1 MLVFNESLV
10 ALNHTAEDST
20 AVINLL
26 AGKLFDQGLVA
37 ADYGKQ
43 TCAREL
49 IHPTG
54 LPTRPFCIAF
64 PHADAE
70 GVHQSA
76 LALATLKN
84 PVTFKNMGDP
94 DEDLQVHLVLML
106 ANRNPDEQ
114 VKTLRNLAVL
124 FGKPDKLQ
132 TLRDQSTSQEVVI
145 WLRRELRL
153 DADSEG

>member
-10 ALNHTAEDST
+10 SLNHVADDST

-26 AGKLFDQGLVA
+26 AGKLHEQGLVTEG
-37 ADYGKQ
+37 YGLQ
-43 TCAREL
+43 TREREMH
-49 IHPTG
+49 HPTG
-54 LPTRPFCIAF
+54 LPTKPFCIAF

-76 LALATLKN
+76 LALATLKS
-84 PVTFKNMGDP
+84 PVAFKNMGDP
-94 DEDLQVHLVLML
+94 DQDLQVYLVLML
-106 ANRNPDEQ
+106 ANRDPLEQ

-124 FGKPDKLQ
+124 FGKPDQLQ
-132 TLRDQSTSQEVVI
+132 TLKDQSTPQAVVA

-153 DADSEG
+153 DEAA

>member
-10 ALNHTAEDST
+10 IQNHDAGDST

-26 AGKLFDQGLVA
+26 AGRMFDQGLVTE
-37 ADYGKQ
+37 DYGKQ
-43 TCAREL
+43 TCEREL
-49 IHPTG
+49 HHPTG
-54 LPTRPFCIAF
+54 LPTKPFCIAF

-76 LALATLKN
+76 LALATLKT
-84 PVTFKNMGDP
+84 PVAFKNMGDP
-94 DEDLQVHLVLML
+94 EEDLQVYLVLML
-106 ANRNPDEQ
+106 ANRDPVEQ

-132 TLRDQSTSQEVVI
+132 ILRDQSSPQAVVA

-153 DADSEG
+153 DEAA

>member
-10 ALNHTAEDST
+10 ILNHAAEDST

-26 AGKLFDQGLVA
+26 AGKLFDQGLVTE
-37 ADYGKQ
+37 DYGKQ
-43 TCAREL
+43 TCERERH
-49 IHPTG
+49 HPTG
-54 LPTRPFCIAF
+54 LPTKPFCIAF

-84 PVTFKNMGDP
+84 PVAFKNMGDP
-94 DEDLQVHLVLML
+94 DEDLQIHLVLML
-106 ANRNPDEQ
+106 ANRDPVEQ

-124 FGKPDKLQ
+124 FGKPDQLQ
-132 TLRDQSTSQEVVI
+132 ALRDQSTPQAVVA

-153 DADSEG
+153 DEAA

>member
-10 ALNHTAEDST
+10 TLNHTAEDST

-26 AGKLFDQGLVA
+26 AGKLFDQGLVT

-43 TCAREL
+43 TCEREL
-49 IHPTG
+49 HHPTG
-54 LPTRPFCIAF
+54 LPTKPFCIAF

-76 LALATLKN
+76 LALATLKS
-84 PVTFKNMGDP
+84 PVAFKNMGDP
-94 DEDLQVHLVLML
+94 DEDLQIHLVLML
-106 ANRNPDEQ
+106 ANRDPAEQ

-124 FGKPDKLQ
+124 FGRPEKLQ
-132 TLRDQSTSQEVVI
+132 TIRDQSTPEAAVA

-153 DADSEG
+153 DEAA